1 MLVNNS
7 KFYMIPKTGLTR
19 VRGWLGPYH
28 QEKSRV
34 QTRWCILRNPYS
46 RFCSA
51 YSNIILKQGC
61 AEWMK
66 ESIGNTDIYQNNMY
80 KLLDD
85 LLNKNYNDMTPFT
98 SIHFTTQLEALKG
111 GKMNLYFKFEEM
123 DTVKRYCEF
132 LTNTQLSPFRINKSQ
147 SSDILLNTEHAAMLK
162 EIYKDDFEF
171 INRVTFVDRSTIWH
185 K

>member
-1 MLVNNS
+1 
-7 KFYMIPKTGLTR
+7 
-19 VRGWLGPYH
+19 
-28 QEKSRV
+28 
-34 QTRWCILRNPYS
+34 
-46 RFCSA
+46 
-51 YSNIILKQGC
+51 
-61 AEWMK
+61 
-66 ESIGNTDIYQNNMY
+66 
-80 KLLDD
+80 
-85 LLNKNYNDMTPFT
+85 
-98 SIHFTTQLEALKG
+98 
-111 GKMNLYFKFEEM
+111 MNLYFKFEEM